1 MNAGHYVSFGYCV
14 MTMWI
19 KNSGVKKKEK
29 KWLSGVMLQFPVLV
43 AIYLYTIIVMV
54 FTIACRF
61 AMENIFQV
69 KSATSFNKIPPKF
82 LLLRYIRE

>member
-1 MNAGHYVSFGYCV
+1 
-14 MTMWI
+14 
-19 KNSGVKKKEK
+19 
-29 KWLSGVMLQFPVLV
+29 MLQFPVLV

-69 KSATSFNKIPPKF
+69 KSATSFNKILPKF
-82 LLLRYIRE
+82 LLLRMVGHLFVYIYIYHILYIYLYIYM

>member
-1 MNAGHYVSFGYCV
+1 
-14 MTMWI
+14 
-19 KNSGVKKKEK
+19 
-29 KWLSGVMLQFPVLV
+29 MLQFPVLV

-61 AMENIFQV
+61 AMESIFQV